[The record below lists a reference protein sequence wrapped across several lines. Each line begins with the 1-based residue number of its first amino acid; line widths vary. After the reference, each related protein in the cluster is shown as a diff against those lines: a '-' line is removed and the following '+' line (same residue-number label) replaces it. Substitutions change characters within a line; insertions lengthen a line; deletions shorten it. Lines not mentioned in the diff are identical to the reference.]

1 MACNFINIRFV
12 WRKKIEKD
20 VHRGV
25 PLEEFSVKAEKR
37 RHRERMTEVEK
48 VKKRREERAVEKAR
62 HEEEMVNSGI
72 QKDVYN

>member
-1 MACNFINIRFV
+1 MSNLFFKSLHSHALNSINIRFV

-37 RHRERMTEVEK
+37 RHRERMVCT
-48 VKKRREERAVEKAR
+48 
-62 HEEEMVNSGI
+62 
-72 QKDVYN
+72 

>member
-37 RHRERMTEVEK
+37 RHRERMVCTI
-48 VKKRREERAVEKAR
+48 
-62 HEEEMVNSGI
+62 SI
-72 QKDVYN
+72 TD